1 MTKIIVLGASGA
13 LGKHVAQQAVDA
25 RHEVSAVVR
34 TPSKLPASWRDKVK
48 VHKADIATLSANQLG
63 ALLGGHDAVINT
75 AGSVS
80 DGDRFV
86 TLVAHIVMALR
97 PLSRQI
103 ARWRG
108 SWREQVCW
116 TLATRGVADWSCR

>member
-25 RHEVSAVVR
+25 GQRFR
-34 TPSKLPASWRDKVK
+34 WRCA
-48 VHKADIATLSANQLG
+48 H
-63 ALLGGHDAVINT
+63 LGGHDVAINS

-86 TLVAHIVMALR
+86 TLVAHIVNGLEIIDPANR
-97 PLSRQI
+97 PVAWFVAGAGLGRQC
-103 ARWRG
+103 
-108 SWREQVCW
+108 E
-116 TLATRGVADWSCR
+116 